1 MEGWGKQMDMTSVL
15 QEVDTWSP
23 EQRIKLVEEVWNRLI
38 DEGHEPNLTEAQRQ
52 ELDRRIAD
60 ADANPGEIFSP
71 EDVRRYAR
79 KRR

>member
-1 MEGWGKQMDMTSVL
+1 MDMTAVL

-23 EQRIKLVEEVWNRLI
+23 EQRLRLVEEVWNGLI
-38 DEGHEPNLTEAQRQ
+38 DQGYEPDLTEAQRQ

-60 ADANPGEIFSP
+60 ADAKPGDVFSS

-79 KRR
+79 ERR